1 MPVIELCDVRKVY
14 GEGTARVEALRGV
27 DLSVEEGEFLAILG
41 RSGSGKSTLL
51 HLLAG
56 LDRPTTGTMR
66 VLGHDL
72 ANAGSAELA
81 TYRREAIG
89 IVFQSF
95 HLLPGRAALDQVEL
109 PLALDGVPRA
119 KRAELAAEALREVGL
134 GGRLDH
140 TPAQLSGGE
149 QQRVAVARA
158 LVRRPPVLLCDEPT
172 GNLDTDNADA
182 VVELLVR
189 LQRERRCT
197 VVMITHEPDLAERA
211 ASRSVR
217 IENGRIDGGRVASA
231 GSAA

>member
-1 MPVIELCDVRKVY
+1 MSVIELRDVQKLY
-14 GEGTARVEALRGV
+14 GEGSARVAALRGV
-27 DLSVEEGEFLAILG
+27 DLTVEEGEFLAILG

-72 ANAGSAELA
+72 ANAGPKELA

-95 HLLPGRAALDQVEL
+95 QLLPGRSARDQVEL
-109 PLALDGVPRA
+109 PLALDGLPRA
-119 KRAELAAEALREVGL
+119 ERAKLAAAALTEVGL

-172 GNLDTDNADA
+172 GNLDSANADA

-217 IENGRIDGGRVASA
+217 IEDGRIVEGRVVA
-231 GSAA
+231 